1 MKFSL
6 DRLITKLTGRNWNY
20 FITFVYYMAPG
31 EINSGSATKS
41 MTFSVKDRNVLGNH
55 RLLKKELMPRFVI
68 DLPKHCR
75 TNGSMEVQSI
85 TYVGWFKPTERKN
98 PKTGKIGHKKPWYRT

>member
-1 MKFSL
+1 MKLSL
-6 DRLITKLTGRNWNY
+6 DRLICKLTGRNWNY
-20 FITFVYYMAPG
+20 FITFVYYMSPG

-55 RLLKKELMPRFVI
+55 RLLKKELLPRFVI
-68 DLPKHCR
+68 DLPKQHR

-98 PKTGKIGHKKPWYRT
+98 PKTGKIGHKKPWYCV